1 MDNIAPTKYRILT
14 CAVDLFAA
22 KGYTETSVRDIAMA
36 AKIKP
41 ASLYN
46 YFTSK
51 ENILAF
57 MMNDYINQTKT
68 MSFNQELPSMIQSNP
83 TAEGML
89 NCLQLNFS
97 VLANDYYLKVF
108 HVLYNEHHR
117 NEDVRKV
124 SIKFI
129 LNIEENVERMF
140 VELKK
145 LNVIR
150 HDVDSNIWGKTISSL
165 VYTLVSRILLGI
177 GQGSTT
183 YTGMDL
189 VNSLQYM
196 FDLILK
202 TYGVEKKQTDSQ
214 AV

>member
-1 MDNIAPTKYRILT
+1 MDEITPTKQRILI

-22 KGYTETSVRDIAMA
+22 KGYTEASVRDIAMA
-36 AKIKP
+36 ANIKP

-46 YFTSK
+46 YFPSK

-57 MMNDYINQTKT
+57 IVNDYVNNAKI
-68 MSFNQELPSMIQSNP
+68 MSHNLDLPYILHKNP

-97 VLANDYYLKVF
+97 VYTDDYYLKVLR
-108 HVLYNEHHR
+108 VLYNEHHR

-124 SIKFI
+124 FIKFI
-129 LNIEENVERMF
+129 LSIEENVRLIF
-140 VELKK
+140 GELKK

-150 HDVDSNIWGKTISSL
+150 QDADSNIWEKIVTSL
-165 VYTLVSRILLGI
+165 TYALVSRIFLGI
-177 GQGSTT
+177 GLGSPT
-183 YTGMDL
+183 YTGMNL
-189 VNSLQYM
+189 AGSLHYV

-202 TYGVEKKQTDSQ
+202 TYGVANDITDNQ
-214 AV
+214 AI